1 MAPDPAVRS
10 APSGPGAEVADDL
23 NELGF
28 YTLAGAP
35 ESPAELLDEMA
46 TAEDLGLGSAFISER
61 FNIKEAAT
69 LSGAAAAASR
79 TLGIAT
85 AATNHNTRHPMVT
98 ASYATTMHRLTG
110 GRFTLGLGRG
120 IAPLFDAYG
129 IPQITTAQ
137 LEDIVGLLRRLFRGE
152 VVVGHDGPAGR
163 YPILHLDSSFDEDIP
178 LGFVA
183 FGPNSLAF
191 AGRAMDM
198 VVLHTFFTDET
209 VERCVSTIRKA
220 ADEAGRDP
228 ASVRIW
234 SCYATV
240 HDGLPEPLR
249 LKKTVGRLATYLQ
262 GYGDLMVETNGWDPV
277 VLERFRADAVVS
289 SFPGAIDAKA
299 DTATLEH
306 VAGLLPDDWLEPAAT
321 GSPER
326 CAERIL
332 RQVDLGVDG
341 VIMHGAT
348 PTELAPV
355 VEEYRAIR
363 PQGRFEHLEHNP
375 GRFAS

>member
-1 MAPDPAVRS
+1 M
-10 APSGPGAEVADDL
+10 VAQL
-23 NELGF
+23 NEIGF

-35 ESPAELLDEMA
+35 QSPAELLDEMA
-46 TAEDLGLGSAFISER
+46 AAESLALGSAFISER

-69 LSGAAAAASR
+69 LSGAAAAASS

-85 AATNHNTRHPMVT
+85 AATNHNTRHPIVT

-129 IPQITTAQ
+129 IPRITTAQ
-137 LEDIVGLLRRLFRGE
+137 LEDFVGLVRRLFRGE
-152 VVVGHDGPAGR
+152 VVVGHDGPVGR
-163 YPILHLDSSFDEDIP
+163 FPVLHLDSSFDEDIP
-178 LGFVA
+178 VGFVA

-191 AGRAMDM
+191 AGRATDM
-198 VVLHTFFTDET
+198 VALHTFFTDET
-209 VERCVSTIRKA
+209 VERCVRSVREA
-220 ADEAGRDP
+220 AEQAGRDP

-262 GYGDLMVETNGWDPV
+262 GYGDLLVETNGWDPA
-277 VLERFRADAVVS
+277 VLERFRADPVVS
-289 SFPGAIDAKA
+289 SFPGALDAKA
-299 DTATLEH
+299 DTPTLEH
-306 VAGLLPDDWLEPAAT
+306 VATLLPEEWLEPSAT
-321 GSPER
+321 GAPER
-326 CAERIL
+326 CAERVL
-332 RQVDLGVDG
+332 RQFDLGVDG

-355 VEEYRAIR
+355 VEAYRSVR
-363 PQGRFEHLEHNP
+363 PAGRFDDLDANP
-375 GRFAS
+375 GR

>member
-1 MAPDPAVRS
+1 M
-10 APSGPGAEVADDL
+10 EQL

-35 ESPAELLDEMA
+35 RSPAELLDEVPA
-46 TAEDLGLGSAFISER
+46 AEALGLGSVFISER
-61 FNIKEAAT
+61 FNIKEAVT
-69 LSGAAAAASR
+69 LSGAVGATSR
-79 TLGIAT
+79 RLGIAT
-85 AATNHNTRHPMVT
+85 AATNHSTRHPIVT

-129 IPQITTAQ
+129 LPRITTAQ
-137 LEDIVGLLRRLFRGE
+137 LEDMAGLLRRLFRGE

-163 YPILHLDSSFDEDIP
+163 YPILHLDADFDEDIP
-178 LGFVA
+178 LGLVA
-183 FGPNSLAF
+183 FGPNSLAL

-209 VERCVSTIRKA
+209 VERAVATVRRA
-220 ADEAGRDP
+220 AEEAGRDP

-240 HDGLPEPLR
+240 HDGLPEEVRLR
-249 LKKTVGRLATYLQ
+249 KTVGRLATYLQ
-262 GYGDLMVETNGWDPV
+262 GYGDLLVRTNGWDPA
-277 VLERFRADAVVS
+277 VLERLRADPVVS
-289 SFPGAIDAKA
+289 SVGGAIDAKA

-306 VAGLLPDDWLEPAAT
+306 IAELLPDEWLEPAAT
-321 GSPER
+321 GSPQR
-326 CAERIL
+326 CAERVL
-332 RQVDLGVDG
+332 RQFDLGVDG

-348 PTELAPV
+348 PDELAPV
-355 VEEYRAIR
+355 VEAYRAIR
-363 PQGRFEHLEHNP
+363 PAGRFDHLDPNP
-375 GRFAS
+375 GR